1 MLTTRGFFLFLIFG
15 LGLALSLGSLTAA
28 AGALGEFAAET
39 RLSIN
44 GYEGTL
50 QNLEPPAALLAIK
63 ELKIGDPPFLKELE
77 TPEGYGI
84 IFSQDGALRKG
95 AALVQVFKLQLSSE
109 DQASSILNLKC
120 KQPTHR
126 SALTVEDPM
135 NCRTPDFGLFFDGT
149 NWSGFRKEKAVLVL
163 MKGAVSQEDF
173 FRIME
178 KVI

>member
-1 MLTTRGFFLFLIFG
+1 MLSKRGFFLFQIFA
-15 LGLALSLGSLTAA
+15 LGLALSLGSAISATAA
-28 AGALGEFAAET
+28 QGESATET
-39 RLSIN
+39 WLSIN

-77 TPEGYGI
+77 ATDLYGI
-84 IFSQDGALRKG
+84 TSSQGGALRKG

-120 KQPTHR
+120 KQSTHR
-126 SALTVEDPM
+126 APLAAEDPT

-149 NWSGFRKEKAVLVL
+149 NWSGFRREKAVLVL
-163 MKGAVSQEDF
+163 MKGAVSQEEF